1 MCAIVPA
8 IATGL
13 GLFQGLAMRNAAKQQ
28 AQQTAQ
34 TEYANIRSQED
45 AKNLKVTT
53 AGQNLKDKDAA
64 NARKAQK
71 ASLAT
76 RQKVG
81 AVQASGIA
89 GNLLA
94 TLTGEQEREGA
105 NIRNNLDISRNII
118 NQFKKMLETKFGQ
131 VIIWKGEDE
140 EIVAQWLR
148 RHSKEYILKNIVST
162 LDWRRS
168 KEMDGIKRITYF
180 HKKFMESAGPKS
192 KKEQLDQILGKF
204 NSTHKIKW

>member
-28 AQQTAQ
+28 AEQTAQ

-53 AGQNLKDKDAA
+53 AGQNLKDKEAA
-64 NARKAQK
+64 KARKSQA
-71 ASLAT
+71 ASLVT

-81 AVQASGIA
+81 SLQASGIA

-94 TLTGEQEREGA
+94 TLTGEQQREGA
-105 NIRNNLDISRNII
+105 NIQNNLNISRN
-118 NQFKKMLETKFGQ
+118 T
-131 VIIWKGEDE
+131 
-140 EIVAQWLR
+140 LR
-148 RHSKEYILKNIVST
+148 RNLGLEVRGYEAEASGRRNQSISNVNQAYAQVPSMTQT
-162 LDWRRS
+162 LLGVGSQALTYDWS
-168 KEMDGIKRITYF
+168 
-180 HKKFMESAGPKS
+180 S
-192 KKEQLDQILGKF
+192 
-204 NSTHKIKW
+204 